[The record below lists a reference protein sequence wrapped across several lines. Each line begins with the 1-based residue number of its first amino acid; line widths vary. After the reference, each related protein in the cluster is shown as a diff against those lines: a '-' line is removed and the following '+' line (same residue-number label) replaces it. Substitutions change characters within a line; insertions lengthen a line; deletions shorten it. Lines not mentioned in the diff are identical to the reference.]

1 MADIID
7 VQNAL
12 VGLAAQVVYPNGTS
26 QPSAITSPVK
36 LYAGWPTQ
44 SQLDADLLVGT
55 AHMTV
60 FPLGIERN
68 TTRFPSDW
76 QQSTI
81 NQPTLTLVVNGQQIT
96 VAGSLPATYF
106 QQNIAVFV
114 GYFPYVYAVQ
124 PGDTLNSI
132 ATALSA
138 LIPGATSS
146 GATITV
152 SPGALVTAARVGGTG
167 TSVSEIR
174 RQERQFQ
181 LTAWANSPQAR
192 DALASLVDVAL
203 AQLRFISLPDGTAG
217 RLIYRHSNVI
227 DALQK
232 SRLYR
237 RDLVYSVE
245 YGTTLTANNSQIVV
259 EQLNVST
266 QVDGALSA
274 NPVVTTY
281 Q

>member
-7 VQNAL
+7 IQNTL
-12 VGLAAQVVYPNGTS
+12 VSLAAQAVYPNGIG
-26 QPSAITSPVK
+26 QPSAITAPCK

-44 SQLDADLLVGT
+44 SQLDADLLAST
-55 AHMTV
+55 PHLTV

-68 TTRFPSDW
+68 TTRFPADW
-76 QQSTI
+76 QQNTV
-81 NQPTLTLVVNGQQIT
+81 NQPTLSAVVTGQQVTIT
-96 VAGSLPATYF
+96 GTLPATYF
-106 QQNIAVFV
+106 QQNVAVFV
-114 GYFPYVYAVQ
+114 NKAPYVYAVQ
-124 PGDTLNSI
+124 PADTLNSV

-146 GATITV
+146 GAVITIPPT
-152 SPGALVTAARVGGTG
+152 LIINTARVGGTG

-181 LTAWANSPQAR
+181 LTAWANSPQVR

-232 SRLYR
+232 ARLYR

-245 YGTTLTANNSQIVV
+245 YGTTLTTNNAQIVV

-266 QVDGALSA
+266 QIDGALSA
-274 NPVVTTY
+274 NPVITTY